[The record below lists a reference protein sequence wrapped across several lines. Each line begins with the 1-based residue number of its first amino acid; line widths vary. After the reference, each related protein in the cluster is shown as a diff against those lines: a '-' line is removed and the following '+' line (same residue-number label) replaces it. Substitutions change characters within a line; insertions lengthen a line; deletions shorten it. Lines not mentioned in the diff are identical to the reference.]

1 MSTPQPKGK
10 EMFSGILAMS
20 ETDNSA
26 KLQKAGMRK
35 KRTQLSPFK
44 VPDSNSIFLLSVN
57 ERGDQKEE
65 RRKFL
70 ALPIDEK
77 TTHAVRMMAKLKNE
91 LVGELEEEEEEEGNE
106 QMKDLKQIRSK
117 TVLPKQTA
125 GRHELKIKR
134 ENIAK
139 GSKYDL
145 ISMERQKAVLELSLI
160 TKRSEI
166 LRMDKA
172 IAKEERQL
180 KQLEKT
186 IERDNLNFEEFLR
199 ENEKKSVEA
208 RTLFE
213 KEAKLKQER
222 NTEIKKLT
230 AEMGTIKSEIAKF
243 EEILIDYKRYKE
255 LLFKLSPP
263 EWQEAQ
269 KTKKTKVLSGK
280 DAQHNQNLEPEEMA
294 DENSKL
300 SPNLELKVSGP
311 GRELPSTTETG
322 PSSAHSG
329 TLQRTRRKPT
339 HAQGEHAN
347 SMQKDPR
354 KAGTQTRDLLA
365 ARVTNSKLDSDGL
378 EYEDEPELYF
388 TDPQQL
394 LDLMTELTEQNLSL
408 IQNSARVEEKLE
420 ELKQFMETTRRKIEK
435 DEEQIALQINDMNQ
449 RIDKEKARGAKL
461 KQKVQ
466 LHVSLNTEDQDMM
479 MDALGERVAEVHRSC
494 VDDRMTNLSTL
505 EKLAN
510 IEYHM
515 SLLLQGLESIPE
527 EKLELMKKIKDSEK
541 RTRQREEKLR
551 EQREKQQERM
561 RRYLE
566 RSLADSKKITGRKLM
581 PRYMPV
587 AQKVKVSNEDN
598 IPAEDELHEYL
609 FGTEDTE

>member
-230 AEMGTIKSEIAKF
+230 AEMGTIK
-243 EEILIDYKRYKE
+243 
-255 LLFKLSPP
+255 
-263 EWQEAQ
+263 
-269 KTKKTKVLSGK
+269 
-280 DAQHNQNLEPEEMA
+280 
-294 DENSKL
+294 
-300 SPNLELKVSGP
+300 
-311 GRELPSTTETG
+311 
-322 PSSAHSG
+322 
-329 TLQRTRRKPT
+329 
-339 HAQGEHAN
+339 
-347 SMQKDPR
+347 
-354 KAGTQTRDLLA
+354 
-365 ARVTNSKLDSDGL
+365 RVTNSKLDSDGL